1 MTSSAGEWRVERT
14 EKFTSTEF
22 TACISVV
29 GFNIFLSRLVSP
41 LVHHLEGHNKSDTFL
56 I

>member
-29 GFNIFLSRLVSP
+29 GFNIFLSRLVSSRN
-41 LVHHLEGHNKSDTFL
+41 NKSDTFL